1 MIAQDAPWWSSRERQ
16 RDRKLE
22 LKMQNYTLKA
32 PLSGRL
38 LPLEDVPDPV
48 FAKRMV
54 GDGVALD
61 PSSNALLAPCDASVA
76 HLHDA
81 YHAIT
86 LRTESGLHVLLHIG
100 IDTVQLKG
108 EGFLPHVTAGQS
120 VKAGDTLIEFD
131 PTYIR
136 AHARSL
142 LTIIVITDAESVS
155 EIKAAKGEVRAGRDT
170 ILQLRAAAAKTRVV
184 TDASAQCVS
193 DMITIRDPAGLHARP
208 AARLSSTARQYEARL
223 TLRKGDREANAK
235 SLVSLM
241 ELDVRQGDQVQLLA
255 SGDDAERAIDVV
267 VSQFKEALRDA
278 AQHER
283 ATEAGQGEPPGL
295 ATKRDKSTAAG
306 VASKQTANAGA
317 AGDPLQDQTLGV
329 QRDLAVLTGTTAS
342 SGLAMGAAFRLRR
355 QHFDWP
361 ASTDDPVAAQR
372 QLDHAIE
379 QAKATLQAVHARLRD
394 QAGSAPAAIFA
405 AQQEVLADPDI
416 LDMARR
422 NMREGKS
429 AASAWHGSIS
439 HHAGRLAEL
448 ENEVLAAR
456 ANDLRDVGERV
467 LNHLVGQSDQRIDV
481 PDGAIL
487 IAEELT
493 PSQASFL
500 DGSQVLGFC
509 TTMGTPSSHVAIVAR
524 SLGVPAI
531 VGMDA
536 RVLAV
541 ADGTPVIVDA
551 DRGTLLL
558 NPSEQEIAHCKDR
571 IEASRVELAEV
582 SASAAEPAE
591 TRDGHRVSVLANL
604 SHPRDVEQ
612 LGACGADGVGLLRS
626 EFLFVDR
633 SSAPDEQ
640 EQRRVYEDVARK
652 IRAGEPLVIRTLDV
666 GGDKPLSYLPIPH
679 EENPFLGERGIRVG
693 LNRPHIL
700 RTQIRAILAAARSM
714 SADGPSIKVM
724 FPMIAT
730 LEEWRQAKAIFDDE
744 QTKLAAE
751 VSSASVGEPAVPTI
765 SVGMMVEVP
774 AAALLAEQFAREVD
788 FFSIGTNDL
797 TQYTL
802 AMDRG
807 NPAFSTQLDGLCPS
821 VVHLIAKTVAG
832 ARKYDKPVSIC
843 GNIASDPRAVP
854 ILIGL
859 GVTELSVDTGS
870 IPRLKHEI
878 RNMTFTKCKEIAGE
892 ALQAGTSAEVHSRA
906 MQRGK

>member
-1 MIAQDAPWWSSRERQ
+1 
-16 RDRKLE
+16 
-22 LKMQNYTLKA
+22 MQHHTLKA
-32 PLSGRL
+32 PLSGCL
-38 LPLEDVPDPV
+38 LPLENVPDPV
-48 FAKRMV
+48 FAKRML
-54 GDGVALD
+54 GDGIALD
-61 PSSNALLAPCDASVA
+61 PSSNALLAPCDALVA

-81 YHAIT
+81 CHAIT

-108 EGFLPHVTAGQS
+108 EGFLPHVAAGQS

-155 EIKAAKGEVRAGRDT
+155 EMKAAKGEVRAGRDV
-170 ILQLRAAAAKTRVV
+170 ILQLRSAAADTRAV
-184 TDASAQCVS
+184 TDAPARCVS
-193 DMITIRDPAGLHARP
+193 DMIAIRDPDGLHARP
-208 AARLSSTARQYEARL
+208 AARLASTARQYEARL

-241 ELDVRQGDQVQLLA
+241 QLDVRQGDQVQLLA
-255 SGDDAERAIDVV
+255 SGDGAERAIDAVF
-267 VSQFKEALRDA
+267 SRFKEALREA
-278 AQHER
+278 EQYAR

-295 ATKRDKSTAAG
+295 ETKRDKSAAAG
-306 VASKQTANAGA
+306 VASKQAAHTGV
-317 AGDPLQDQTLGV
+317 AGDQLHGQTLDV
-329 QRDLAVLTGTTAS
+329 QSDPAVLTGTTAS
-342 SGLAMGAAFRLRR
+342 PGLAMGAAFRLRR

-361 ASTDDPVAAQR
+361 ESTDDPVAAQR
-372 QLDHAIE
+372 KLDHAIE
-379 QAKATLQAVHARLRD
+379 QAKATLQAVHARVRD
-394 QAGSAPAAIFA
+394 QAGAAPAAIFA

-422 NMREGKS
+422 SIREGKS
-429 AASAWHGSIS
+429 AASAWHASIS

-448 ENEVLAAR
+448 ENELLAAR
-456 ANDLRDVGERV
+456 ASDLRDVGERV
-467 LNHLVGQSDQRIDV
+467 LNHLVGQSEQKIDV

-493 PSQASFL
+493 PSQASIL
-500 DGSQVLGFC
+500 DRGQVRGFC

-551 DRGTLLL
+551 DRGTLRID
-558 NPSEQEIAHCKDR
+558 PSVQEIAHCKDR

-591 TRDGHRVSVLANL
+591 TRDGHRVRVLANL

-612 LGACGADGVGLLRS
+612 LRACGADGVGLLRS

-666 GGDKPLSYLPIPH
+666 GGDKPLPYLPIPQ

-693 LNRPHIL
+693 LNRPYIL
-700 RTQIRAILAAARSM
+700 RTQIRAILAAARSA
-714 SADGPSIKVM
+714 SADRPSIKVM

-730 LEEWRQAKAIFDDE
+730 IEEWRQAKAIFDDE

-751 VSSASVGEPAVPTI
+751 VSATSAGEPALPAI

-774 AAALLAEQFAREVD
+774 AAAILAEQFAREVD

-807 NPAFSTQLDGLCPS
+807 NPAFSTQLDGLSPS
-821 VVHLIAKTVAG
+821 VVHLVAKTVAG
-832 ARKYDKPVSIC
+832 AHKYNKPVSVC

-854 ILIGL
+854 ILMGL
-859 GVTELSVDTGS
+859 GVTELSVDIGS

-878 RNMTFTKCKEIAGE
+878 RSMTFAQCKEMAGE
-892 ALQAGTSAEVHSRA
+892 ALQAGTSAEVHTLA